1 MIESLISKAIKNERY
16 LVESSILTNLCKD
29 DEEFTKTTQ
38 EIIELL
44 FAQAENFNLDLI
56 VRFAQIVSYILI
68 NWDKKWDW
76 EKITE
81 NQETFLKRKIL
92 LKIIL

>member
-81 NQETFLKRKIL
+81 NKETFLKRKIL